1 MSSTRTSWALLYY
14 HYEYYNTPA
23 SVGATFRLPC
33 HVNPIEL
40 LGSWCWKSSP
50 RERMYSLGP
59 FLKSIN
65 SNPTTRFVHRVWR
78 RNLPPTCFRHLM
90 SRPGFSFF
98 PSIFYFSE
106 AFCNRAAFE
115 SGFFLIWFGGMK
127 LLWRKGNLW
136 LVIIAALCVIGSF
149 SQCSCSVSLN
159 LSDGHWEALFIF
171 LKWRLTV
178 VPKYYLCCSAALQSL
193 FVNQSKT
200 GMRPIHVFEGWYL
213 HFW

>member
-65 SNPTTRFVHRVWR
+65 SNPTTRFVYRVWR

-98 PSIFYFSE
+98 QYSTFPRLFVTAQLLSLVSFWSDLAGWSYYEGREIYGWLLLLLCVWLVHS
-106 AFCNRAAFE
+106 ANAVAACPWTWVMDT
-115 SGFFLIWFGGMK
+115 GKLYLFFLNEGLQWSP
-127 LLWRKGNLW
+127 N
-136 LVIIAALCVIGSF
+136 VTCVVV
-149 SQCSCSVSLN
+149 QSC
-159 LSDGHWEALFIF
+159 
-171 LKWRLTV
+171 K
-178 VPKYYLCCSAALQSL
+178 
-193 FVNQSKT
+193 
-200 GMRPIHVFEGWYL
+200 VFC
-213 HFW
+213 